1 MAEKRKLDVLV
12 MCINT
17 SMHTVTGQVINMVI
31 SPVRT
36 LAFLALTKT
45 DERLNEYKKAL
56 YIERSDLDYVELNS
70 NEENKRVM
78 DTLLRLDVLEDET
91 KSELFTVYKAH
102 DHQISERINSYIKGL
117 CKICKDN
124 GYELRFWTT
133 NPLDWS
139 FFLNTGFYFINGE
152 PQLYEGMDPY
162 PIELNSYIKSLPYT
176 DEADFEIADY
186 FNKTL
191 TEELLQKNLLLQSAA
206 ISSVIIM
213 ASDLM

>member
-1 MAEKRKLDVLV
+1 MTMKKLDVLV
-12 MCINT
+12 MCNNT

-36 LAFLALTKT
+36 LNFLSLAET

-56 YIERSDLDYVELNS
+56 YIERSDLDYVELTS
-70 NEENKRVM
+70 NEENKKVM
-78 DTLLRLDVLEDET
+78 DTLLKLDTLEDEVVT
-91 KSELFTVYKAH
+91 GLFTIYKAH

-124 GYELRFWTT
+124 GYEIRFWTT
-133 NPLDWS
+133 NPLDWP

-162 PIELNSYIKSLPYT
+162 PIELNSYIKSLSYT
-176 DEADFEIADY
+176 DEADFEIADF

-191 TEELLQKNLLLQSAA
+191 TEELMQQNLLLQSAA
-206 ISSVIIM
+206 VSSVVTM